1 MLEAENGTDALALF
15 EQIPDIAL
23 VFTDIIMPGSLT
35 GDQLA
40 QAVKERRPDVAV
52 LLTSGYASPEITGG
66 NLLKNAS
73 WLKKPYTTRELAVR
87 LRQLLD

>member
-1 MLEAENGTDALALF
+1 
-15 EQIPDIAL
+15 
-23 VFTDIIMPGSLT
+23 MPGSLT

-66 NLLKNAS
+66 SFLKNAS
-73 WLKKPYTTRELAVR
+73 WLKKPYTTRELAAR